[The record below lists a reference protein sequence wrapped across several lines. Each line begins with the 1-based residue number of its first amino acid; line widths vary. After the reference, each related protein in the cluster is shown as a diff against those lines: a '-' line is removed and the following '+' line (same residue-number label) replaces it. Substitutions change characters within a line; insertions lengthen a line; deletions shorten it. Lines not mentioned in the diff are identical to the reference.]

1 MKSWK
6 KSPLIVMALILL
18 IAIGVLSVKLGTSA
32 AGNQTDSGIPGLQ
45 GPQFTLGLV
54 LASGIGNNPSA
65 PSSAQGVLNGAPWA
79 LSGYV
84 LNKYTGSVHVW
95 ISQCSQVARD
105 LGYKPGDVV
114 QIFCGASQVSGLNV
128 GDFVEFF
135 GFTAR
140 GYLVR
145 SGDTVLPAPF
155 SY

>member
-6 KSPLIVMALILL
+6 KSPLIVVALILL
-18 IAIGVLSVKLGTSA
+18 IAVGLLSLKLGTPA
-32 AGNQTDSGIPGLQ
+32 KGDQTNSGIPGLQ

-54 LASGIGNNPSA
+54 LAAATGNNPDAAASG
-65 PSSAQGVLNGAPWA
+65 QNVFNGSPWA

-95 ISQCSQVARD
+95 ISQCSKVVRD
-105 LGYKPGDVV
+105 LGFKPGDVV
-114 QIFCGASQVSGLNV
+114 TILCSASQIKSIKT
-128 GDFVEFF
+128 GDFAEFF

-145 SGDTVLPAPF
+145 SDDVVLPSPF